1 MHATSTDEL
10 INLYLADETKLYQD
24 WYASI
29 QPLPPDPDT
38 TRFGINESLAE
49 LKQRFIQWWQHSV
62 ETDSQRLQLLKD
74 KLCKKWLA
82 LKGHESAPVLIA
94 LVSDALATLNLPYL
108 PNPLPAA
115 TILVTSDI
123 FLTHLCAEY
132 HS

>member
-1 MHATSTDEL
+1 MQTTATHDL

-29 QPLPPDPDT
+29 QPRPADPDT
-38 TRFGINESLAE
+38 TPFGINESLEE
-49 LKQRFIQWWQHSV
+49 LKQRFIQWWRHSV

-74 KLCKKWLA
+74 KVCKTWLA
-82 LKGHESAPVLIA
+82 LKDHKSTPVLIA

-115 TILVTSDI
+115 TILVTSEL

>member
-1 MHATSTDEL
+1 MQPTSTDDL
-10 INLYLADETKLYQD
+10 INLYLIDETKLYQD

-38 TRFGINESLAE
+38 TQFGINESLAE
-49 LKQRFIQWWQHSV
+49 LKQRFIQWWRHSV

-74 KLCKKWLA
+74 KVCKTWLA
-82 LKGHESAPVLIA
+82 LKDHKSTPVLIA

-115 TILVTSDI
+115 TILVTSEL